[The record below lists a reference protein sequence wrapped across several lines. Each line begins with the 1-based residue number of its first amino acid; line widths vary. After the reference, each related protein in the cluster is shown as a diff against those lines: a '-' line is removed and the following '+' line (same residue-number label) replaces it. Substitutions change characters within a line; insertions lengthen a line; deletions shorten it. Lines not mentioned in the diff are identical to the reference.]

1 MTQTVQKFAASL
13 KAFIV
18 VLSLFIGFSFDSAAQ
33 SEPTPLVIEIEGLT
47 VDQHAQIYRAFAE
60 RNDFELY
67 RSCVP
72 TGLLLFHSHVSFAP
86 GATSFF
92 ESLESIITTK
102 VANIGTVRA
111 TTLSAEAFEQRCL
124 QTRGG
129 N

>member
-1 MTQTVQKFAASL
+1 MTQTVQKFAAYL

-18 VLSLFIGFSFDSAAQ
+18 ALSLFIGFSFVSAAQ
-33 SEPTPLVIEIEGLT
+33 SQSTPLVIEIEGLT
-47 VDQHAQIYRAFAE
+47 VDQHAQIYRAFAAQD
-60 RNDFELY
+60 DFELF

-72 TGLLLFHSHVSFAP
+72 TGLLLFHSHVNFAP
-86 GATSFF
+86 GTPPFF
-92 ESLESIITTK
+92 ERVESIITSK

-111 TTLSAEAFEQRCL
+111 TTLSAEAFEQRCR